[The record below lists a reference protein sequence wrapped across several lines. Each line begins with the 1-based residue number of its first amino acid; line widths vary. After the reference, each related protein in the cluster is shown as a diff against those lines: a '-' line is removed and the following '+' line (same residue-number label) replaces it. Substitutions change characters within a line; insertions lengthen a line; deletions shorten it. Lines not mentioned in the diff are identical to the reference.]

1 VTEPRWSIERAGFGE
16 LPALCALAA
25 ASFADPWSE
34 CAFAEELRAPEA
46 IVLVARDA
54 RAAAGEVVG
63 YLSARR
69 AADELHVLSLGVAPA
84 RRRAGV
90 ASALLASS
98 LAEAAA
104 RGARLAHLEVR
115 AENAEALAFY
125 EHFGFRALGR
135 RRRYYPN
142 GEDALLLCARV
153 PGAERAAG
161 GAA

>member
-1 VTEPRWSIERAGFGE
+1 MTEPRWRIERAGVDE

-34 CAFAEELRAPEA
+34 GAFAEELRAPEA
-46 IVLVARDA
+46 SVLVARDA
-54 RAAAGEVVG
+54 ARAVVG

-69 AADELHVLSLGVAPA
+69 AADELHLLSLGVEPA
-84 RRRAGV
+84 RRREGV
-90 ASALLASS
+90 ASALL
-98 LAEAAA
+98 LAALSEAAA
-104 RGARLAHLEVR
+104 GGARLAHLEVR
-115 AENAEALAFY
+115 AANAEALAFY

-135 RRRYYPN
+135 RRRYYPD

-161 GAA
+161 DAA